1 MGRRAEL
8 VDETR
13 LRITEAA
20 VRLHTTVGP
29 ANTSIASIAEEAGV
43 TRLTVYR
50 HFADLDAVFAACTAH
65 WDAQNPR
72 PDTAAWRSIPD
83 LESRARRAFETI
95 YGWHRDHA
103 AEMSPIYRDVA
114 AIPDAA
120 RQALAADDDAMASS
134 IVGVDPDRV
143 AGHDRLVRAFA
154 RHLVGFVTWRSLVVE
169 QGLDQ
174 SEAVELAV
182 RALTSAAASPD
193 PGSLRTG
200 APRRRHP

>member
-50 HFADLDAVFAACTAH
+50 HFADLDALFAACTAH

-72 PDTAAWRSIPD
+72 PDATLWSAIPD
-83 LESRARRAFETI
+83 LEPRARRAFEAI

-103 AEMSPIYRDVA
+103 EAMAPIHRDVA
-114 AIPDAA
+114 ALPETA
-120 RQALAADDDAMASS
+120 RRALAAEDEILAGTIVGGETDPPADDRRLQRAMA
-134 IVGVDPDRV
+134 
-143 AGHDRLVRAFA
+143 GHLVRFP
-154 RHLVGFVTWRSLVVE
+154 TWRSLVVE

-174 SEAVELAV
+174 SEAVDLAV
-182 RALTSAAASPD
+182 RALSGVAPSSPE
-193 PGSLRTG
+193 SFRRV
-200 APRRRHP
+200 APRRPRP